1 MGNSLRVLLLEDR
14 SDDANLML
22 HELRQAG
29 FHLDWRRVH
38 TADGFLAHLDWRPE
52 LVLADYSLPQF
63 DALHALHLLQERG
76 LDLPFIVVTGS
87 LSEEVAVECMKQGA
101 TDYLLK
107 DRLTRLGPAVKR
119 ALEQKH
125 IRDERKRDEERIRAS
140 LREKEVLL
148 KEVQHRVKNNLQV
161 ITSLLN
167 LQAKHV
173 QDEQAQQVL
182 KESQNRIR
190 AMALVHQTVYQ
201 SPDLGKISFAQYIR
215 ELATQLFR
223 SFGVGPEKVCLRV
236 QGRNVLLEVDT
247 AIPCA
252 LIVNELVS
260 NSLKHAFPNG
270 RTGEI
275 CIDFRSD
282 EDRLTLT
289 VSDDGVG
296 LPESANFPNTQSLG
310 WELVSAL
317 ADQLDAQPEVA
328 PHVARC
334 PAGGNGSVKGPG
346 TSFRFAFQ
354 ELKYRERG

>member
-1 MGNSLRVLLLEDR
+1 MGKSLRVLLLEDR
-14 SDDANLML
+14 SDDADLIL
-22 HELRQAG
+22 YELRQAG
-29 FHLDWRRVH
+29 FDLDWCRVH
-38 TADGFLAHLDWRPE
+38 TADGFLAHLDWPPDI
-52 LVLADYSLPQF
+52 LLADYSLPQF
-63 DALHALHLLQERG
+63 DALHALHLMQERG
-76 LDLPFIVVTGS
+76 LDIPFIVVTGS

-125 IRDERKRDEERIRAS
+125 VRDERKRDEERLRAS
-140 LREKEVLL
+140 LHEKEVLL

-161 ITSLLN
+161 IASLLN
-167 LQAKHV
+167 LQSKHV

-190 AMALVHQTVYQ
+190 AMALVHQKLYQ

-223 SFGVGPEKVCLRV
+223 SFGIRSNTVSLRV
-236 QGRNVLLEVDT
+236 RAHDVFLEVDT

-252 LIVNELVS
+252 LIINELVS
-260 NSLKHAFPNG
+260 NSLKHAFPSG

-282 EDRLTLT
+282 QGRLTLT

-296 LPESANFPNTQSLG
+296 LPPEAEFPNTQSLG
-310 WELVSAL
+310 WQLVSAL
-317 ADQLDAQPEVA
+317 TDQLDARLEL
-328 PHVARC
+328 R
-334 PAGGNGSVKGPG
+334 NGSG
-346 TSFRFAFQ
+346 TTFQFTFR